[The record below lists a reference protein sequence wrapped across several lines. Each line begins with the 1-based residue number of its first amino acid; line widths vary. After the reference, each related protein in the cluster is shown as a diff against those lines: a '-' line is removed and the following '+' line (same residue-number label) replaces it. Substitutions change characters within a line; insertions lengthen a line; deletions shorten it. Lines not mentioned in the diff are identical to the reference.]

1 MRITCRVVFL
11 FSLGHALLYGQSSTH
26 VVMSEVYGGGG
37 NSGSTYTHDFVE
49 LYNPTGSPIV
59 MTDWSLQYQSA
70 TSTTAFSLKAVFSG
84 TIQPKRYFL
93 IRLAQ
98 GTTGGTTPLPTSDA
112 SPSNALALGQSAG
125 KVVLVSD
132 TVAITNPADPMV
144 VDFVGYGTN
153 ANKFEGSGSAD
164 PPSNTTSI
172 ERKASA
178 TSTAVSLATG
188 GAEAKSGNGW
198 DTNDNANDFVAQS
211 AINPQNS
218 TSGEEPPSGPV
229 FEPGT
234 AKVSPVRWKYDNPT
248 TIMIVFFPGADTL
261 RAFRFRR
268 PVELHWSNANVATMP
283 ATALLSFSQDTITLS
298 GFGVRSPDSLLVTI
312 SAVTA
317 DDSTDEWS
325 FDLQSGIDGSSFLP
339 IQAQPKTLVHGSPR
353 SMASVK
359 EKTGNRVHRLLNKWV
374 VVRGVV
380 TVGNEFGGPSYLQD
394 TTAGIA
400 VFDASV
406 SSNVVQGDDVELL
419 GMVAPFND
427 LFELTPCLLLDK
439 GSGGNPVDTLFLTAT
454 EIMGQGSAEPY
465 EARLVRINSITSVTG
480 INGQPAAAWNA
491 TGSGTNY
498 ILSDAT
504 GQVQTRI
511 SGRINLA
518 NAPVPFGAFDMA
530 GVLGQFFSTYQI
542 LPRSVEDITPH
553 GKGPRIT
560 VAPKE
565 SYITQNSLRLNWATE
580 TPASGFVRYGRTTSY
595 ELGIA
600 GDTSSSTTQSVVLS
614 GLSPATIYQVQAFSV
629 SGNDTSVTGNRVVS
643 TASQGSTGQVNV
655 SFNKSVDAS
664 VQRFAPA
671 RANTNFLEA
680 VLRRIDAAQHSIDAA
695 LYSLS
700 GTVGQSIAEALIRA
714 KGRGVKVRM
723 IVERD
728 NLSAGTGTT
737 MNQIITPSGI
747 PWIADDFDATNG
759 GAGLHHNKFFVFD
772 FRGGAPDKIWVWTG
786 SWNPTD
792 PGTNDD
798 FQNVVEIQDQALAG
812 AFTLEFAE
820 MWGSEGDSPDPGNA
834 RFGFRK
840 RDNTPHLFMINGML
854 VESYFSP
861 SDRTTGRIIDVVKG
875 AGHSINISML
885 TLTRSDIASALIERK
900 NAGVKVRGVLDNGTD
915 TGSQF
920 TVLTSA
926 GVDVRLDPASSLLH
940 HKYAIIDAE
949 RTDLP
954 QVVITGSHN
963 WTSAAENA
971 NNENTLIV
979 HDNMTANAYLQEFV
993 ARYKEAGGTDAI
1005 VVHAELVGGEHPEI
1019 LTLFQNYPN
1028 PFNPS
1033 TMIPFT
1039 VPHSGWVNLKVFD
1052 VLGRE
1057 VAVLVNEYRS
1067 AGSHRVSWNAGVLST
1082 GVYFSR
1088 LTAGGAIQSKKM
1100 LFVR

>member
-11 FSLGHALLYGQSSTH
+11 LSLCHTILYGQGSTH
-26 VVMSEVYGGGG
+26 VVISEVYGGGG
-37 NSGSTYTHDFVE
+37 NTGSTYTHDFVE
-49 LYNPTGSPIV
+49 LYNPTSSPVV

-70 TSTTAFSLKAVFSG
+70 TSTTAFSQRAFFSG

-98 GTTGGTTPLPTSDA
+98 GTTGGTIPLLTPDA
-112 SPSNALALGQSAG
+112 SPSNPLALAQSAG
-125 KVVLVSD
+125 KITLVSD
-132 TVAITNPADPMV
+132 TVAITNPTDPTV
-144 VDFVGYGTN
+144 VDFVGYGT
-153 ANKFEGSGSAD
+153 ANKFEGSGPA
-164 PPSNTTSI
+164 PAPSNSTSI
-172 ERKASA
+172 ERKAS
-178 TSTAVSLATG
+178 TNSTASSLATG
-188 GAEAKSGNGW
+188 GTEAKAGNGW
-198 DTNDNANDFVAQS
+198 DMNDNANDFVAQS
-211 AINPQNS
+211 AITPQNS
-218 TSGEEPPSGPV
+218 ASGEEPPSGPV

-234 AKVSPVRWKYDNPT
+234 AKVSPARWKYNNPT
-248 TIMIVFFPGADTL
+248 TITIVFFPGADTL
-261 RAFRFRR
+261 RTFRLRR
-268 PVELHWSNANVATMP
+268 PAALHWSNANVSTIP
-283 ATALLSFSQDTITLS
+283 ANALVSFSQDTIILS
-298 GFGVRSPDSLLVTI
+298 GFGVRSPDSLVVTI
-312 SAVTA
+312 SAATA

-325 FDLQSGIDGSSFLP
+325 FDLHASIDGSSFLP
-339 IQAQPKTLVHGSPR
+339 IQAQPKTLVHGSAR

-359 EKTGNRVHRLLNKWV
+359 EKSGNGVHRFLNKWV

-400 VFDASV
+400 VFDASI

-419 GMVAPFND
+419 GVVAPFND
-427 LFELTPCLLLDK
+427 LFELTPCLLLEK
-439 GSGGNPVDTLFLTAT
+439 GSGGNPVDTLLLTAT
-454 EIMGQGSAEPY
+454 EIGGQGSAEPY
-465 EARLVRINSITSVTG
+465 EARLVRINSVTSVTG

-504 GQVQTRI
+504 GQVQARI

-518 NAPVPFGAFDMA
+518 NTPVPSGAFDMV

-565 SYITQNSLRLNWATE
+565 SHITQNSLRLNWATE

-595 ELGIA
+595 ELGIT
-600 GDTSSSTTQSVVLS
+600 GDTSMSTTHSVALS

-629 SGNDTSVTGNRVVS
+629 SASDSSATGNRVVS
-643 TASQGSTGQVNV
+643 TASQSSTGQVNV
-655 SFNKSVDAS
+655 YFNKSVDAS

-700 GTVGQSIAEALIRA
+700 GAVGKSIADALIRA

-737 MNQIITPSGI
+737 MNQIVTPSGI

-772 FRGGAPDKIWVWTG
+772 FRGGDPDKIWVWTG

-820 MWGSEGDSPDPGNA
+820 MWGSEGDLPDPVNS

-840 RDNTPHLFMINGML
+840 RDNTPHLFMINGTS

-875 AGHSINISML
+875 AGHTINIAML

-920 TVLTSA
+920 NTLISG
-926 GVDVRLDPASSLLH
+926 GVDVRLDPAAPLLH

-979 HDNMTANAYLQEFV
+979 HDNPTANAYLQEFV

-1005 VVHAELVGGEHPEI
+1005 VVHAEQDGGEHPETF
-1019 LTLFQNYPN
+1019 TLFQNYPN

-1033 TMIPFT
+1033 TMILFSI
-1039 VPHSGWVNLKVFD
+1039 PHSGLVNLKVFD

-1057 VAVLVNEYRS
+1057 VALLVNEYRS
-1067 AGSHRVSWNAGVLST
+1067 AGSHRVSWNAGALAT

-1088 LTAGGAIQSKKM
+1088 LTAGGAVQSKKM